1 MPRRWLAAIG
11 IAAAAAL
18 SLPPPAAAQ
27 YFGQNKVQYRQY
39 DWRSIGSDHFEVYF
53 YSGLDS
59 LAMRVLDLAEK
70 SQLMLSRR
78 TGHTLGRRV
87 PIILYGS
94 HNDFAQTNVTPEIVD
109 AGTGGFTEALRNRV
123 VLPFTGSYEDLRHV
137 LVHELVHAFMF
148 DQIYG
153 GSAASLIARQSFFS
167 VPLWF
172 AEGTA
177 EYFSLGIESNAEM
190 FLRDGTVE
198 GYLPP
203 LEYSGG
209 YFVYKQGQSAVGY
222 LIERFGE
229 ERYREILQRV
239 RTLRSFDRAFERAT
253 GMSVRKFDE
262 QWRAWLRRRY
272 WPTVAVK
279 ENPERFARQLT
290 DHRSDQSNLNT
301 APAVSPHGDRIAYFS
316 DRRQYTDVY
325 VMSAID
331 GKVRHRVI
339 RGERNVQFE
348 NIPSFRS
355 SITWSPAGDAL
366 ALTAKSAGRDVLYV
380 LDASN
385 GRIRQRVDLGCEALY
400 YPAWSPVADRIVVA
414 GVRNGRSDLYLVDLK
429 SGEPRRL
436 TDDTWDEKEPCWTPD
451 GRSIAFSSDRLA
463 PVVLHPER
471 NPRGS
476 GSYAL
481 YELDVESGAI
491 APLFESW
498 GVDHAPAWSGDGRR
512 LAFIS
517 DRNGTPNIYVWQRGD
532 STVTQLTDV
541 AGGVAS
547 LSWSR
552 EGDRLVF
559 SAFNRGGYDIFAVRE
574 PLSVDGVLERLQA
587 HAPQTVLT
595 LAEAREAPRDTMV
608 RFSPMRGALAAG
620 RADTLTLAQDTLTMA
635 RADRRRPPRE
645 GPPRTAPDGPPGS
658 EPPAWM
664 GDERPR
670 ELPPVRDTAAAIVAT
685 IPLRETGGPFAL
697 PDSVLGQPSLPYHV
711 RLAPD
716 YAGGGFY
723 AASGYGFIGT
733 TQFSFSDFLGNHNLY
748 VATDVFSSSLEE
760 TNALAIYNYLP
771 RRWDFGGGL
780 FHFKNYFSSRVSTL
794 GEEFGSPRLFSERN
808 FGLLASA
815 SYPFDRFRRVDF
827 NYTELFLERQFFKED
842 LLGNL
847 YRDRREY
854 RSISSPSV
862 SVVGDNALY
871 GGYGPVNGQRYN
883 LTYAPA
889 FGWFPNALSYHTVT
903 LDARRYWDLTRG
915 YTFAGR
921 LLGGVSGGENPQVF
935 HVGGFATLRGYPD
948 FDLLGTRMAIA
959 NAELRFPFIYQL
971 GVVGP
976 VPLGAFNLK
985 GAIFGDAG
993 VVWDDDT
1000 KPRFSRV
1007 GPQGRELVA
1016 PRVGFGVG
1024 LRTALYFF
1032 ILKLDTAWNT
1042 DFQRTSRPRWHFS
1055 LGPEF

>member
-1 MPRRWLAAIG
+1 MSSRGLAVFGLALASLLAA
-11 IAAAAAL
+11 A
-18 SLPPPAAAQ
+18 PARAQ

-39 DWRSIGSDHFEVYF
+39 DWRSISSDHFEVYF

-59 LAMRVLDLAEK
+59 LGMRVLDLAEK
-70 SQLMLSRR
+70 TQVVLGRR
-78 TGHTLGRRV
+78 MGHTLGRRV

-94 HNDFAQTNVTPEIVD
+94 HNDFAQTNVTPEMVD

-137 LVHELVHAFMF
+137 LVHELVHATQF
-148 DQIYG
+148 DLLYG

-167 VPLWF
+167 TPLWF
-172 AEGTA
+172 AEGWP
-177 EYFSLGIESNAEM
+177 EYFSLGMESNAEM
-190 FLRDGTVE
+190 FLRDGTIE

-209 YFVYKQGQSAVGY
+209 YLVYKQGQSAVGY
-222 LIERFGE
+222 LIARFGE

-239 RTLRSFDRAFERAT
+239 RTFRSFDRAFERAT
-253 GMSVRKFDE
+253 GMSVSKFDE
-262 QWRAWLRRRY
+262 QWRAWLKRQY
-272 WPTVAVK
+272 WPSVAVK

-301 APAVSPHGDRIAYFS
+301 APAVSPQGDRVAYFS

-331 GKVRHRVI
+331 GKVRRRAI
-339 RGERNVQFE
+339 RGERSVQFE

-355 SITWSPAGDAL
+355 SLTWSPDGEHI

-380 LDASN
+380 VDAER
-385 GRIRQRVDLGCEALY
+385 GKVEKRIELECEALY
-400 YPAWSPVADRIVVA
+400 FPAWSPVSDSIVVA
-414 GVRNGRSDLYLVDLK
+414 GVRNGRTDLYMVDAGT
-429 SGEPRRL
+429 GETTRV
-436 TDDTWDEKEPCWTPD
+436 TDDAWDEKEPCWTPD
-451 GRSIAFSSDRLA
+451 GRGITFSSDRLA

-471 NPRGS
+471 HERGS

-481 YELDVESGAI
+481 YHMEVASGRIVPLLDA
-491 APLFESW
+491 W
-498 GVDHAPAWSGDGRR
+498 GTDHAPAWSGDGRR

-517 DRNGTPNIYVWQRGD
+517 DRNGTPNIYVWDRND
-532 STVTQLTDV
+532 SSRTQLTDV
-541 AGGVAS
+541 AGGVES

-559 SAFNRGGYDIFAVRE
+559 AAFNRGGYDVFAVRE
-574 PLSVDGVLERLQA
+574 PLSVEGVLGRLRS
-587 HAPQTVLT
+587 HAPQSVLT
-595 LAEAREAPRDTMV
+595 LAEAHEAPHDTLV
-608 RFSPMRGALAAG
+608 RLAPMRGALAATW
-620 RADTLTLAQDTLTMA
+620 ADTLSVAQDTL
-635 RADRRRPPRE
+635 RAGQRRPVL
-645 GPPRTAPDGPPGS
+645 
-658 EPPAWM
+658 EPPTRGPGRIGLEPPSWM
-664 GDERPR
+664 GDERVR
-670 ELPPVRDTAAAIVAT
+670 DLPPVRDSVAAIVAT
-685 IPLRETGGPFAL
+685 IPLVENGGPFAL
-697 PDSVLGQPSLPYHV
+697 PDSVLGQPSSPYHV

-716 YAGGGFY
+716 YAGSGFY
-723 AASGYGFIGT
+723 AASGYGFVGT
-733 TQFSFSDFLGNHNLY
+733 TQFSFSDFLGNHSLY
-748 VATDVFSSSLEE
+748 VATDVFSSSLQE
-760 TNALAIYNYLP
+760 TNALAIYSYLP
-771 RRWDFGGGL
+771 RRWDFGAGI
-780 FHFKNYFSSRVSTL
+780 FHFKNYFSSRVSSL

-808 FGLLASA
+808 FGFLTSA

-827 NYTELFLERQFFKED
+827 NYTELFLEREFFKED
-842 LLGNL
+842 LIGNI

-854 RSISSPSV
+854 RSVSSPSI
-862 SVVGDNALY
+862 SIVGDNALY

-889 FGWFPNALSYHTVT
+889 FNLFPNALAYHTVT
-903 LDARRYWDLTRG
+903 LDARRYWDLTHG

-921 LLGGVSGGENPQVF
+921 ILSGVSEGEQPQVF

-948 FDLLGTRMAIA
+948 FDLLGTRMAIV

-993 VVWDDDT
+993 VVWNEDFE
-1000 KPRFSRV
+1000 PRFSRV
-1007 GPQGRELVA
+1007 GPEGRELVA
-1016 PRVGFGVG
+1016 PRVGFGFG

-1032 ILKLDTAWNT
+1032 IVKLDAAWNT
-1042 DFQRTSRPRWHFS
+1042 NLQDTSRPRWHFS

>member
-1 MPRRWLAAIG
+1 MTLPRRWLVLPGLALAAIL
-11 IAAAAAL
+11 AAA
-18 SLPPPAAAQ
+18 SPASAQ

-39 DWRSIGSDHFEVYF
+39 DWRSISSDHFEVYF
-53 YSGLDS
+53 YTGLDS
-59 LAMRVLDLAEK
+59 LAMRVLDLSEK
-70 SQLMLSRR
+70 TQVVLARGM
-78 TGHTLGRRV
+78 GHTLGRRV

-94 HNDFAQTNVTPEIVD
+94 HNDFAQTNVTPELID

-123 VLPFTGSYEDLRHV
+123 VLPFTGSYEELRHV
-137 LVHELVHAFMF
+137 LVHELVHAVMF
-148 DQIYG
+148 DLMYG

-172 AEGTA
+172 AEGSA
-177 EYFSLGIESNAEM
+177 EHFSLGMESNAEM

-209 YFVYKQGQSAVGY
+209 YLVYKQGQSAVGY
-222 LIERFGE
+222 LIARFGE

-239 RTLRSFDRAFERAT
+239 RTFRSFDRAFERAT
-253 GMSVRKFDE
+253 GMTVRKFDE
-262 QWRAWLRRRY
+262 QWRAWLRKQY
-272 WPTVAVK
+272 WPTVAIK

-290 DHRSDQSNLNT
+290 DHRNDQSNLNT
-301 APAVSPHGDRIAYFS
+301 APAVSPQGDRVAYFS

-355 SITWSPAGDAL
+355 SLTWSPAGDRI
-366 ALTAKSAGRDVLYV
+366 ALTAKSAGYDMLYAV
-380 LDASN
+380 DA
-385 GRIRQRVDLGCEALY
+385 GTGKVVKRVDLGCEALY
-400 YPAWSPVADRIVVA
+400 YPAWSPVSDTVVVA
-414 GVRNGRSDLYLVDLK
+414 GVRNGRTDLYLVDLGT
-429 SGEPRRL
+429 GESHRV
-436 TDDTWDEKEPCWTPD
+436 TDDAWDEKEPCWTPD
-451 GRSIAFSSDRLA
+451 GRSITFSSDRVA
-463 PVVLHPER
+463 PVVLQPARREG
-471 NPRGS
+471 GS

-481 YELDVESGAI
+481 YQLELASGEVTQLLEA
-491 APLFESW
+491 W
-498 GVDHAPAWSGDGRR
+498 GTDHNPAWSGDGRR

-517 DRNGTPNIYVWQRGD
+517 DRNGTPNIYVWDRTD
-532 STVTQLTDV
+532 STLTQLTDV

-559 SAFNRGGYDIFAVRE
+559 SAFNRGGYDVFAVRE
-574 PLSVDGVLERLQA
+574 PLSVAGVLERLRS
-587 HAPQTVLT
+587 HAPEAVLS
-595 LAEAREAPRDTMV
+595 LAAAREAPRDTLM
-608 RFSPMRGALAAG
+608 RLAPMRGALAASWADSVSTVSDSS
-620 RADTLTLAQDTLTMA
+620 RAGVG
-635 RADRRRPPRE
+635 RRRP
-645 GPPRTAPDGPPGS
+645 ADGPPPQRPERIGL
-658 EPPAWM
+658 EPPSWL
-664 GDERPR
+664 GDDRMR
-670 ELPPVRDTAAAIVAT
+670 EPLPVTRDSAVAIVAT

-697 PDSVLGQPSLPYHV
+697 PDSVLGQPSNPYHV

-771 RRWDFGGGL
+771 RRWDFGAGI

-808 FGLLASA
+808 FGFLASA

-827 NYTELFLERQFFKED
+827 NYTELFLEREFFKED
-842 LLGNL
+842 AIGNI

-854 RSISSPSV
+854 RSVSSPSV
-862 SVVGDNALY
+862 SIVGDNALY

-889 FGWFPNALSYHTVT
+889 FNLFPNALSYHTVT
-903 LDARRYWDLTRG
+903 LDARRYWDLTHG

-921 LLGGVSGGENPQVF
+921 LLGGVSAGEQPQVF

-948 FDLLGTRMAIA
+948 FDLLGTRMAIV

-993 VVWDDDT
+993 VVWNEDF

-1007 GPQGRELVA
+1007 GPEGRELVA

-1024 LRTALYFF
+1024 IRSAVYFF
-1032 ILKLDTAWNT
+1032 ILKLDAAWNT
-1042 DFQRTSRPRWHFS
+1042 DLQNTSRPRWHFS

>member
-1 MPRRWLAAIG
+1 MTKSPRGPALLLLALAL
-11 IAAAAAL
+11 AL
-18 SLPPPAAAQ
+18 SAFPRAADAQ
-27 YFGQNKVQYRQY
+27 FFGQNKVQYRQY
-39 DWRSIGSDHFEVYF
+39 DWRSISSDHFEVYF

-59 LAMRVLDLAEK
+59 LAMRVLDLSEK
-70 SQLMLSRR
+70 TQLVLSKKI
-78 TGHTLGRRV
+78 GHTLGRRV

-94 HNDFAQTNVTPEIVD
+94 HNDFAQTNVTPELVD

-148 DQIYG
+148 DQMYG

-172 AEGTA
+172 AEGSA
-177 EYFSLGIESNAEM
+177 EHFSLGMESNAEM

-209 YFVYKQGQSAVGY
+209 YLVYKQGQSAVGY

-229 ERYREILQRV
+229 ERYREIMQRV
-239 RTLRSFDRAFERAT
+239 RTFRSFDRAFERAT
-253 GMSVRKFDE
+253 GMTVRKFDE
-262 QWRAWLRRRY
+262 QWRAWLRKQY

-279 ENPERFARQLT
+279 DNPERFARQLT

-301 APAVSPHGDRIAYFS
+301 APAVSPQGDRVAYFS
-316 DRRQYTDVY
+316 DRRQYTDIY
-325 VMSAID
+325 IMSAID

-339 RGERNVQFE
+339 RGERNVAFE

-355 SITWSPAGDAL
+355 SMTWSPDGSAI
-366 ALTAKSAGRDVLYV
+366 ALTAKSGGRDLLYV
-380 LDASN
+380 VDAAT
-385 GRIRQRVDLGCEALY
+385 GKIRKRFELGCEALY
-400 YPAWSPVADRIVVA
+400 YPAWSPVSDSIVVA
-414 GVRNGRSDLYLVDLK
+414 GVRNGRTDLYLVDVK
-429 SGEPRRL
+429 TSEVHRV

-451 GRSIAFSSDRLA
+451 GRFITFASDRIA
-463 PVVLHPER
+463 PVVLQVER
-471 NPRGS
+471 REGGS

-481 YELDVESGAI
+481 YNLDVASRDVSL
-491 APLFESW
+491 LFETW
-498 GVDHAPAWSGDGRR
+498 GTDHAPAWSGDGRR

-517 DRNGTPNIYVWQRGD
+517 DRNGTPNIYVWDRGD
-532 STVTQLTDV
+532 STMLQLTDV

-574 PLSVDGVLERLQA
+574 PLSVEGVLARLRS

-595 LAEAREAPRDTMV
+595 LAEARLAPRDTLV
-608 RFSPMRGALAAG
+608 RVAPMRGALAATW
-620 RADTLTLAQDTLTMA
+620 ADTLSLAQDTLRA
-635 RADRRRPPRE
+635 RDPRRPPPRDDDPR
-645 GPPRTAPDGPPGS
+645 GPGRVGL
-658 EPPAWM
+658 EPPSWL

-670 ELPPVRDTAAAIVAT
+670 ELAPVRDSAAVIVAT
-685 IPLRETGGPFAL
+685 IPLVERGGPFAL
-697 PDSVLGQPSLPYHV
+697 PDSILGQPSMPYHV

-760 TNALAIYNYLP
+760 TNALAVYNYLP
-771 RRWDFGGGL
+771 RRWDFGAGV

-808 FGLLASA
+808 FGFLASA
-815 SYPFDRFRRVDF
+815 AYPFDRFRRVDF
-827 NYTELFLERQFFKED
+827 NFTELFLEREFFKED
-842 LLGNL
+842 LVGNL

-854 RSISSPSV
+854 RSVSSPSV
-862 SVVGDNALY
+862 SIVGDNALY
-871 GGYGPVNGQRYN
+871 GMYGPVNGQRYN

-889 FGWFPNALSYHTVT
+889 FNWFPNALAYHTVT
-903 LDARRYWDLTRG
+903 LDARRYWDLTHG

-921 LLGGVSGGENPQVF
+921 LLGGVSGGDQPQVF
-935 HVGGFATLRGYPD
+935 HVGGFSTLRGYPD

-959 NAELRFPFIYQL
+959 NAELRFPFIYRL

-976 VPLGAFNLK
+976 VPLGSFNLK

-993 VVWDDDT
+993 VVWNDGI

-1007 GPQGRELVA
+1007 GPEGRELMA

-1024 LRTALYFF
+1024 IRTAVYFF
-1032 ILKLDTAWNT
+1032 LVKLDCAWKT
-1042 DFQRTSRPRWHFS
+1042 DLQNTSRPRWHFS